1 MSAVTIC
8 ANAVIRHMNTPAGQ
22 KRYNAAI
29 KAGARD
35 YGALLCVARDAV
47 PYLDYEGMCDVA
59 AEAQRIRNR
68 RTA

>member
-8 ANAVIRHMNTPAGQ
+8 AAAVIRHMNTPAGQ

-29 KAGARD
+29 GAGARD

-47 PYLDYEGMCDVA
+47 PFIEYEELCNVA
-59 AEAQRIRNR
+59 AKAQSIRN
-68 RTA
+68 AK